1 MASRNQGQFQGAVI
15 LPMLRALL
23 LAAAAAALSACQSL
37 PASGPTGRAI
47 AAGAGLDQGAE
58 TYAMVSLDFA
68 TTERLRATPPRL
80 LGGLAGSGSVAP
92 IDIIGVGDV
101 VAVSVYE
108 PGGALFGSRGPMG
121 ASSGRETFPAQPVDR
136 EGRIAV
142 PYAGRVRIAG
152 LNTAEAADAI
162 RRALT
167 GMVANPQVVVNLNQ
181 SLSNSVTVLGDAG
194 SPGRYPLSPNT
205 ADLLGVLA
213 ISGGP
218 RFPIDDTQLTL
229 TRQGRSLTVPLA
241 AVTRLPDENIR
252 LQPGDQLL
260 LQHRPRRIST
270 FGALGAVTQR
280 DMGPGE
286 LTLTEALA
294 SVGGLNPTAA
304 DARMVL
310 IFRFERPEVAD
321 MLGIAQAPTPR
332 GVPVVY
338 RLNLAE
344 PEGFFIANNFVMQP
358 DDVIYAPT
366 TTTAELR
373 KFFEFVQTITRVVYD
388 VQVASTLNVN

>member
-1 MASRNQGQFQGAVI
+1 
-15 LPMLRALL
+15 
-23 LAAAAAALSACQSL
+23 
-37 PASGPTGRAI
+37 
-47 AAGAGLDQGAE
+47 
-58 TYAMVSLDFA
+58 
-68 TTERLRATPPRL
+68 
-80 LGGLAGSGSVAP
+80 
-92 IDIIGVGDV
+92 
-101 VAVSVYE
+101 
-108 PGGALFGSRGPMG
+108 
-121 ASSGRETFPAQPVDR
+121 
-136 EGRIAV
+136 
-142 PYAGRVRIAG
+142 
-152 LNTAEAADAI
+152 ADAI

-167 GMVANPQVVVNLNQ
+167 GMVANPQLVVNLNQ
-181 SLSNSVTVLGDAG
+181 SLSNSVTGLGEAG

-213 ISGGP
+213 ISGGS

-286 LTLTEALA
+286 LTLTDALA

-304 DARMVL
+304 DARRVL